1 MKKALL
7 YSVLV
12 LISVGCVPAKKYNE
26 LLEKEKACAE
36 NLKKYKSQALDNEAK
51 LKTAE
56 DRVATLQKSV
66 DKLKND
72 TSEIGQNYREL
83 KVQYGKMLDSNKG
96 LEGQIENIK
105 DRDAREL
112 ARMQADLEAKILET
126 QRKEDELLKLE
137 KELQKKQNQLKERE
151 QRVDELEQMIAQKD
165 QAVKALKEKVAKAL
179 RGFTDKGLSVEERNG
194 KIYVS
199 LEAKLLFAS
208 GSTKVE
214 PEGQKAVI
222 ELAKAVE
229 GDETLEIIV
238 EGHTDT
244 DAMNKKS
251 HPKNNWE
258 LSVLRAT
265 SVISI
270 MTENTNITPS
280 ILMAAGRSEFH
291 PVDPEDKAKN
301 RRIEVIIAPNLDEL
315 FDLIS
320 KEQE

>member
-1 MKKALL
+1 MKYVSFVLL
-7 YSVLV
+7 LLV
-12 LISVGCVPAKKYNE
+12 LAVSCVPAKKYNE
-26 LLEKEKACAE
+26 LLEKEKQCAE
-36 NLKKYKSQALDNEAK
+36 ELKQFKTSALDSEAK

-56 DRVATLQKSV
+56 DRLATMNKELTQLKADTTQLGKDLRNMRVEYAKMQRIAESV
-66 DKLKND
+66 EK
-72 TSEIGQNYREL
+72 Q
-83 KVQYGKMLDSNKG
+83 M
-96 LEGQIENIK
+96 ENIQN
-105 DRDAREL
+105 RDAREL

-137 KELQKKQNQLKERE
+137 RELQTKENQLKERE
-151 QRVDELEQMIAQKD
+151 ARVHELEEMIAQKD
-165 QAVKALKEKVAKAL
+165 QAVKALKEKIAQAL

-214 PEGQKAVI
+214 PEGRNAII
-222 ELAKAVE
+222 ELAKAIE
-229 GDETLEIIV
+229 GDESLEIIV

-244 DAMNKKS
+244 DALKSSS

-265 SVISI
+265 SVIGI
-270 MTENTNITPS
+270 MTENTDINPA

-291 PVDPEDKAKN
+291 PVDANDKAKN
-301 RRIEVIIAPNLDEL
+301 RRIEVVIAPNLDEL
-315 FDLIS
+315 FSLIS
-320 KEQE
+320 KEQ

>member
-1 MKKALL
+1 MK
-7 YSVLV
+7 LV
-12 LISVGCVPAKKYNE
+12 LFAIGVLFMFSNCVPAKKYNE
-26 LLEKEKACAE
+26 LLAKEKQCADE
-36 NLKKYKSQALDNEAK
+36 LKTFKTSALDSEAK

-56 DRVATLQKSV
+56 ARVQTLTKEV
-66 DKLKND
+66 TTLKAD
-72 TSEIGQNYREL
+72 TSKLGSDLRNLRADFKKNKTLALNIEKQLANIQN
-83 KVQYGKMLDSNKG
+83 
-96 LEGQIENIK
+96 
-105 DRDAREL
+105 RDAREL
-112 ARMQADLEAKILET
+112 AKMQADLEAKILET

-137 KELQKKQNQLKERE
+137 QELKNKENQLKERE
-151 QRVDELEQMIAQKD
+151 ARVQELEQMIAQKD
-165 QAVKALKEKVAKAL
+165 QAVKALKQKIAQAL

-208 GSTKVE
+208 GSTTVE

-222 ELAKAVE
+222 ELAKAIE
-229 GDETLEIIV
+229 GDESLEIIV

-244 DAMNKKS
+244 DAMKSVS

-270 MTENTNITPS
+270 MTENTGINPA

-291 PVDPEDKAKN
+291 PVDPNDKAKN

-315 FDLIS
+315 FNLIS
-320 KEQE
+320 KEQ

>member
-1 MKKALL
+1 MKNALF
-7 YSVLV
+7 YAVFTLV
-12 LISVGCVPAKKYNE
+12 LVGCVPAKKYNE

-36 NLKKYKSQALDNEAK
+36 DLKKYKTKALDNEAK

-56 DRVATLQKSV
+56 DKLFNLKTAV
-66 DKLKND
+66 DKLKSD
-72 TSEIGQNYREL
+72 TTALGRAYREL
-83 KVQYGKMLDSNKG
+83 QVQYGKAIDANKG
-96 LEGQIENIK
+96 FEKQIENIK

-126 QRKEDELLKLE
+126 QRKEDQLLKLE
-137 KELQKKQNQLKERE
+137 KELEEKQKQLKQRE
-151 QRVDELEQMIAQKD
+151 ARVEELEEMIAQKD
-165 QAVKALKEKVAKAL
+165 QAVKALKEKIAQAL
-179 RGFTDKGLSVEERNG
+179 TGFTDKGLTVEERNG

-208 GSTKVE
+208 GSTRVE
-214 PEGQKAVI
+214 PEGQNAII
-222 ELAKAVE
+222 ELARAVE
-229 GDETLEIIV
+229 DDETLEIIV

-244 DAMNKKS
+244 DALNRGS

-265 SVISI
+265 SVVSI
-270 MTENTNITPS
+270 MTENTSINPS

-291 PVDPEDKAKN
+291 PVDLNDKAKN

-315 FDLIS
+315 FNLIS
-320 KEQE
+320 QEQE